1 MNTEID
7 EMIRKLELAIHLD
20 TYLTFDEMMDMNNF
34 LHKLKESSPRPAIFS
49 EHEQSD
55 LFTK

>member
-1 MNTEID
+1 MTTEID
-7 EMIRKLELAIHLD
+7 KMIQKLELAIHHNA
-20 TYLTFDEMMDMNNF
+20 YLTFDEMEEMNTF

-55 LFTK
+55 LFIK